1 MKDKEEFI
9 IRRIIEFY
17 KNTKEAFNEVLR
29 STKGECGFY
38 IDTSIFTAE
47 QNAAFDR
54 IADFLARMVEKYGP
68 MLDDIVKLEADVKVE
83 KQSA

>member
-1 MKDKEEFI
+1 MTT
-9 IRRIIEFY
+9 IRRIIEFC
-17 KNTKEAFNEVLR
+17 KEIKSAFNKLLK
-29 STKGECGFY
+29 STKAEGNFY

-54 IADFLARMVEKYGP
+54 AVDFLARMVEKYGP
-68 MLDDIVKLEADVKVE
+68 ILDDILKSKTDIKAE

>member
-17 KNTKEAFNEVLR
+17 KNTKEVFNEVLR
-29 STKGECGFY
+29 SNKGVCGFY
-38 IDTSIFTAE
+38 IDTSIFTTE

-68 MLDDIVKLEADVKVE
+68 MLDDIVKSEADVKVE

>member
-1 MKDKEEFI
+1 MTS
-9 IRRIIEFY
+9 IRRIIEFC
-17 KNTKEAFNEVLR
+17 KEIKLAFDKLLK
-29 STKGECGFY
+29 STKGEGNFY

-54 IADFLARMVEKYGP
+54 AVDFLTRMVEKYGP
-68 MLDDIVKLEADVKVE
+68 ILDDILKSKTDIKTE